1 MTWGTAALIFSQGMP
16 YHTQDAMHLIRILLL
31 VLTVRLLGQFP
42 ITVSSYLML
51 IPLLYIEMNLRFIR
65 LSFWSETQ
73 SFFVFALIVDM
84 GGLLYWQTG
93 KCRQFFLALSILAL
107 ISSAM
112 LVVYDSLIATKFLT
126 FYYNLGRAMGFGV
139 AVKILLLVL
148 ASLLFM
154 AVFAGSIG
162 LVGRLLKKRESLFQL
177 VTEKFGGLEVYIL
190 LFVSISLQ
198 FFYVLSNLVP
208 INNKLAVRMEIFLIM
223 MNVAYICLL
232 LKVASV
238 KEKIQEVQNDKNSI
252 LAYQNDLETT
262 LDDMREIRH
271 DVKNLFLTMGNFVE
285 RSEDREMKEFY
296 YGNVTPFI
304 RGTVIKSELHD
315 KLKLLSDD
323 RLKSFFY
330 YKLTEMID
338 EGLTVRLEITTSL
351 SLEEG
356 YGDIVR
362 LFGIFIDNAAQ
373 EAALTE
379 TGSVSIKISG
389 EEIGT
394 GIRIGND
401 VRPEKRKSGIAA
413 GTTDKGLGRGKG
425 LLIAQKILSQ
435 YDNLFLNSYF
445 TEYEFVQYLVLVKK

>member
-1 MTWGTAALIFSQGMP
+1 
-16 YHTQDAMHLIRILLL
+16 
-31 VLTVRLLGQFP
+31 
-42 ITVSSYLML
+42 
-51 IPLLYIEMNLRFIR
+51 
-65 LSFWSETQ
+65 
-73 SFFVFALIVDM
+73 
-84 GGLLYWQTG
+84 
-93 KCRQFFLALSILAL
+93 
-107 ISSAM
+107 
-112 LVVYDSLIATKFLT
+112 
-126 FYYNLGRAMGFGV
+126 
-139 AVKILLLVL
+139 
-148 ASLLFM
+148 
-154 AVFAGSIG
+154 
-162 LVGRLLKKRESLFQL
+162 
-177 VTEKFGGLEVYIL
+177 
-190 LFVSISLQ
+190 
-198 FFYVLSNLVP
+198 
-208 INNKLAVRMEIFLIM
+208 MEIFLIM

-232 LKVASV
+232 LKVASM
-238 KEKIQEVQNDKNSI
+238 KEKIQEVQNDKNSV

-373 EAALTE
+373 EAALTD